1 MKILV
6 HYDQSAPKY
15 HRVLLPAHGLQQQ
28 HGWEVKVTFDTPE
41 QLFEDIDILFFNR
54 LIAGTTLDTILG
66 YKAKYGFKMVCDLDD
81 HWQLGPDHVLYEN
94 YKKYGISEMIEEY
107 VKASDL
113 VTVTHERLREAASS
127 LNESV
132 AVFPNA
138 IPKIDQFLV
147 QRTPSQHL
155 RLFWAGGTTHRNDLE
170 LLRRPLQLIKRDKVK
185 LVVGGFKH
193 NDPEWKEMA
202 KIYTT
207 DSAYNT
213 AVIENLP
220 VHEYYKVYSQCDISL
235 IPLVKNTFNEHKS
248 NLKILEAA
256 NIGVPVIVS
265 KVHPYLGFPEHLVN
279 YVDGNNTF
287 YSQITKLIKDEEL
300 RRVQGAGLQAYCDR
314 HYNFLE
320 INSKRNKLFHETI
333 QPGQVREIQE
343 EARGVA

>member
-1 MKILV
+1 MKILAI
-6 HYDQSAPKY
+6 YDKSAPKF
-15 HRVLLPAHGLQQQ
+15 HRILLPVHGLQQS

-54 LIAGTTLDTILG
+54 LIGGTTLDTILG

-81 HWQLGPDHVLYEN
+81 HWIIGKDHILYEN
-94 YKKYGISEMIEEY
+94 YKKYGISEMIKEY

-113 VTVTHERLREAASS
+113 VTVTHDRLGEAVKIV
-127 LNESV
+127 NENV

-138 IPKIDQFLV
+138 IPKIDQFTV
-147 QRTPSQHL
+147 EKMPSQHI

-193 NDPEWKEMA
+193 NDPEWREMA

-256 NIGVPVIVS
+256 NIGAPVVVS

-279 YVDGNNTF
+279 YVDSHNTW
-287 YSQITKLIKDEEL
+287 YSQINRLVKDEEL
-300 RRVQGAGLQAYCDR
+300 RRKQGAGLQAFCDR
-314 HYNFLE
+314 FYNFDT
-320 INSKRNKLFHETI
+320 INSERNNLFTNLIENEYLRT
-333 QPGQVREIQE
+333 
-343 EARGVA
+343 A